1 MKVEEASKLLQLIS
15 DPNRLTIVVL
25 LTKKKK
31 LSANEFLASISC
43 KQSTLSHHLN
53 EMVDAKLLKCNKKG
67 SKVFYSLDNVKY
79 AQLLAFLGKID
90 SASNAVSEE
99 VKPVEEV
106 KVVEEVEEEPKPVVK
121 EEPVRGNPVKIE
133 LPFYLL

>member
-1 MKVEEASKLLQLIS
+1 MKVEEASKLLQLMS

-31 LSANEFLASISC
+31 MSANEFLASISC

-79 AQLLAFLGKID
+79 AQLLAFIGKID
-90 SASNAVSEE
+90 SASNAVA
-99 VKPVEEV
+99 
-106 KVVEEVEEEPKPVVK
+106 EEPKVEEPKVEEVK

>member
-1 MKVEEASKLLQLIS
+1 MKVEEASKLLQLMS

-31 LSANEFLASISC
+31 MSANEFLASISC

-90 SASNAVSEE
+90 SASNAVAEE
-99 VKPVEEV
+99 PKVEEPKVEEV
-106 KVVEEVEEEPKPVVK
+106 KEEPKPVVK

>member
-1 MKVEEASKLLQLIS
+1 MKVEEASKLLQLMS

-31 LSANEFLASISC
+31 MSANEFLASISC

-90 SASNAVSEE
+90 SASNAVAEE
-99 VKPVEEV
+99 PKVEEPKVEEV
-106 KVVEEVEEEPKPVVK
+106 KEEPKLVVK

>member
-1 MKVEEASKLLQLIS
+1 MKVEDASKLLQLMS

-31 LSANEFLASISC
+31 MSANEFLASISC

-90 SASNAVSEE
+90 SASNAVNEE
-99 VKPVEEV
+99 PKVEEV
-106 KVVEEVEEEPKPVVK
+106 KEEPKPMVK

>member
-1 MKVEEASKLLQLIS
+1 MKVEEASKLLQLMS

-31 LSANEFLASISC
+31 MSANEFLASISC

-90 SASNAVSEE
+90 SASNAVAEE
-99 VKPVEEV
+99 PKVEEP
-106 KVVEEVEEEPKPVVK
+106 KVEEAKEEPKPVVK

>member
-1 MKVEEASKLLQLIS
+1 MKVEEASKLLQLMS

-90 SASNAVSEE
+90 SASNAVAEE
-99 VKPVEEV
+99 PKVEEPKVEEV
-106 KVVEEVEEEPKPVVK
+106 KEEPKPVVK